1 MSKGLAKSAGIH
13 SSMTLLSRLS
23 GLARDQIY
31 ATHFG
36 AGAAMD
42 AFLVAFR
49 IPNFMR
55 RISGEGAFSMAFV
68 PVLQAYRD
76 GSSEREVREFIDKV
90 AGTLIAGLLV
100 LTGLAILLA
109 PLLMRW
115 FAPGFAPDGEQFR
128 LATEL
133 LRITFPY
140 VLLISLVAMAG
151 GILNS
156 YGRFAVPALSP
167 LLLNLSL
174 IVAALA
180 VSSRLQVPVRALAW
194 GVTIAGVL
202 QLAFHIPSLM
212 RLGLLPKP
220 KWGGSD
226 AGVRAVLRR
235 MGPGILG
242 SSVSQV
248 NLLLNTVVATMLAAG
263 SVTWL
268 YYADRLLEFPL
279 GIFGVAIGTV
289 ILPNLASHYV
299 QADHKG
305 YSRSLD
311 WGFRLCLLIGVP
323 ACIGLALCAKPVVA
337 TLFHYGRFNATDLEM
352 TSRSIIAQALA
363 IPAFLLVKV
372 LAPAFYARQDA
383 RTPLRAALY
392 SLLANALFVCA
403 GIAIWMLATEAGREA
418 LQTHQHHWLAAAGST
433 PGVHVVLSL
442 AIATAAWVNAL
453 VLGAALHR
461 HQLFEPQGGWLRF
474 LVKIAVAATLMAA
487 VVWSLGARWTDW
499 STWHFGSRIWHLGLM
514 IGAGVATYG
523 LTLLAMGLR
532 ARDFKGH

>member
-13 SSMTLLSRLS
+13 SSMTLLSRIS
-23 GLARDQIY
+23 GLVRDQIY

-76 GSSEREVREFIDKV
+76 SSSEREVREFIDKV

-100 LTGLAILLA
+100 LTGLALALA

-140 VLLISLVAMAG
+140 VLLISLTAMAG

-180 VSSRLQVPVRALAW
+180 VSSRLQIPVRALAW

-220 KWGGSD
+220 KWGAGD

-242 SSVSQV
+242 SSVAQV

-299 QADHKG
+299 QADRQG

-311 WGFRLCLLIGVP
+311 WGFRLCLLIGIP

-337 TLFHYGRFNATDLEM
+337 TLFQYGRFNATDLEM
-352 TSRSIIAQALA
+352 TSRSIVAQALA

-383 RTPLRAALY
+383 RTPMRAALA
-392 SLLANALFVCA
+392 SLLANGLFVFA
-403 GIAIWMLATEAGREA
+403 GAATWMLATEAGRQA
-418 LQTHQHHWLAAAGST
+418 LQMHDHNWLTAAGST

-442 AIATAAWVNAL
+442 AIAFAAWVNAIA
-453 VLGAALHR
+453 LGVALHR
-461 HQLFEPQGGWLRF
+461 HQLFEPQSGWLRF
-474 LVKIAVAATLMAA
+474 LVKIALAATLMAA
-487 VVWSLGARWTDW
+487 TVWALGTHWSDW
-499 STWHFGSRIWHLGLM
+499 SAWHFGSRIWRLALL
-514 IGAGVATYG
+514 IGAGVAIYG
-523 LTLLAMGLR
+523 LSLLAMGVR
-532 ARDFKGH
+532 PRDFKGH